1 MPVPR
6 AKRGTRRRLA
16 VRVAASLA
24 AAFFAHA
31 AFAFQP
37 FVIRDI
43 RIEGV
48 QRTEPGTVFGYL
60 PVKTGELLTE
70 DKAAAAVRALFAT
83 GFFKDVKLEVE
94 GDVLVVY
101 LEERPAIASISV
113 TGTKEFDQETVKR
126 AMRDQGMAESRIFD
140 RATLERAEQELKRQ
154 YLSRGKY
161 AVTVT
166 STVTPLPRNRVAITM
181 AVEEGESAKIKS
193 IRIVGNKAFTEKRLR
208 EEMKLGTPTWISWY
222 TKNDQYSREKLSG
235 DLESLRSF
243 YLNQGY
249 LEFSIDSTQVSI
261 SPDKEDVHLT
271 VGITEGGVYR
281 VKDLRFAGQLLGRE
295 DEFEQLMM
303 LKPGETFSGQ
313 KLSDS
318 QKRIIERLGQLGYA
332 FANVNPVPQID
343 RDKREVSFEM
353 LVDPGRRVY
362 VRRINISGNQRTRD
376 EVIRREIRQYED
388 AWYDSERI
396 RLSRERLGRLGYFT
410 DVQINNVPVADAP
423 DQVDLNVVVR
433 EQPTG
438 AISFGVGLSSTE
450 KLILSA
456 GLNQQ
461 NFLGTGKS
469 LGLTI
474 NTSKINRT
482 LSLAYTDPYF
492 TPDGVSRSFDA
503 YTRTFSAKD
512 LNLGNYRWRSSGV
525 GLRFGVPYTELD
537 RLSAGLA
544 VEGNQ
549 LWLEPDAPQRYKDYV
564 ADFGE
569 FSSALLANVG
579 WRQDSRDSAFAPTR
593 GRLRNAALEFT
604 LPALDL
610 RYARLSYNEQW
621 FYPISRDY
629 TLALNGD
636 VGFGWAFSGKT
647 YPLFKNFYAGGIGS
661 VRGYEPSSLGPRDP
675 VDNVSLGGQSKLI
688 GSAEFIFPL
697 PGTGQDRSFRSF
709 VFFDAG
715 NVFSDTSIQF
725 SDLRYSTGIGLNWA
739 SPVGPLKLS
748 VAWPLRTR
756 PEDRTQRL
764 QFQIGTGF

>member
-1 MPVPR
+1 
-6 AKRGTRRRLA
+6 
-16 VRVAASLA
+16 
-24 AAFFAHA
+24 
-31 AFAFQP
+31 
-37 FVIRDI
+37 
-43 RIEGV
+43 
-48 QRTEPGTVFGYL
+48 
-60 PVKTGELLTE
+60 
-70 DKAAAAVRALFAT
+70 
-83 GFFKDVKLEVE
+83 
-94 GDVLVVY
+94 
-101 LEERPAIASISV
+101 
-113 TGTKEFDQETVKR
+113 
-126 AMRDQGMAESRIFD
+126 
-140 RATLERAEQELKRQ
+140 
-154 YLSRGKY
+154 
-161 AVTVT
+161 
-166 STVTPLPRNRVAITM
+166 
-181 AVEEGESAKIKS
+181 
-193 IRIVGNKAFTEKRLR
+193 
-208 EEMKLGTPTWISWY
+208 
-222 TKNDQYSREKLSG
+222 
-235 DLESLRSF
+235 
-243 YLNQGY
+243 
-249 LEFSIDSTQVSI
+249 
-261 SPDKEDVHLT
+261 
-271 VGITEGGVYR
+271 
-281 VKDLRFAGQLLGRE
+281 
-295 DEFEQLMM
+295 
-303 LKPGETFSGQ
+303 
-313 KLSDS
+313 
-318 QKRIIERLGQLGYA
+318 
-332 FANVNPVPQID
+332 
-343 RDKREVSFEM
+343 
-353 LVDPGRRVY
+353 
-362 VRRINISGNQRTRD
+362 
-376 EVIRREIRQYED
+376 
-388 AWYDSERI
+388 
-396 RLSRERLGRLGYFT
+396 
-410 DVQINNVPVADAP
+410 
-423 DQVDLNVVVR
+423 
-433 EQPTG
+433 
-438 AISFGVGLSSTE
+438 
-450 KLILSA
+450 
-456 GLNQQ
+456 
-461 NFLGTGKS
+461 
-469 LGLTI
+469 
-474 NTSKINRT
+474 
-482 LSLAYTDPYF
+482 
-492 TPDGVSRSFDA
+492 
-503 YTRTFSAKD
+503 
-512 LNLGNYRWRSSGV
+512 
-525 GLRFGVPYTELD
+525 VPYTELD